1 MRGSSLFDT
10 FRMSSDIRIS
20 AVLLR
25 LKFDGAASPHQLSAY
40 SAQFS
45 YSMQSFLWLRGCF
58 ALGHWL
64 EQGQA
69 GSGRSMVWLGLK
81 EAAVNDEDPEL
92 GHGRIL
98 Q

>member
-10 FRMSSDIRIS
+10 FRMSSDIRII

-45 YSMQSFLWLRGCF
+45 YSMQFSLAPRLLCSRSLARTG
-58 ALGHWL
+58 
-64 EQGQA
+64 A
-69 GSGRSMVWLGLK
+69 GWVREIHGL
-81 EAAVNDEDPEL
+81 AQD
-92 GHGRIL
+92 
-98 Q
+98 